1 MIERGTLE
9 CLIDIYLNDCNYKP
23 TKKGL
28 SEALGISTTTVHNV
42 CTGLFNGHP
51 YTQQPHIKRLID
63 NNDFCLITEL
73 FDKGKS

>member
-1 MIERGTLE
+1 MYKRGTLE
-9 CLIDIYLNDCNYKP
+9 KLINLYLIDCNNKP
-23 TKKGL
+23 TKRGL

-73 FDKGKS
+73 FEKDKS

>member
-1 MIERGTLE
+1 MYKRGTLE
-9 CLIDIYLNDCNYKP
+9 KLINLYLIDCNYKP

-73 FDKGKS
+73 FEKDKS